1 MKRFLSLVAM
11 LALVLTAVR
20 GQEPS
25 AKTPFAYPVAPDTC
39 STLESRCNYIVS
51 NFWGNYNITR
61 PIADDAAFDVAF
73 RDWVNFFRYA
83 HRNIVMAS
91 IRDFMFKAQ
100 SNTPNLLKV
109 GSEAE
114 AALFSDGAE
123 YWSDEVYLAFA
134 QFMANAK
141 HLKNDVREHYRDQI
155 LLINGCQEGMVLNL
169 EYTGTDGQRHK
180 LTDLGAESYI
190 VFVSDSGVDS
200 SIDRVRLSTDMAV
213 NALITGGHLAV
224 VNIEPVKYSS
234 QWAAAAA
241 ARTEGWVMGCN
252 DKLMQQMDVRKLP
265 TCYFLDKDGKI
276 VSKNLSVEA
285 IKNALN

>member
-39 STLESRCNYIVS
+39 STLESRCNFIVS
-51 NFWGNYNITR
+51 NFWSNYNITR

-265 TCYFLDKDGKI
+265 TCYFLDKDAKI

>member
-39 STLESRCNYIVS
+39 STLESRCNFIVS

-241 ARTEGWVMGCN
+241 ARTEGWVIGCN

-276 VSKNLSVEA
+276 VNKNLSVEA